1 MCYIK
6 SRRAA
11 ARLLP
16 KKKIYI
22 PSSVLRAGDD
32 VKLRTEAEAGGLQM
46 ACAVWGRMQ
55 LRRQPWL

>member
-6 SRRAA
+6 GRRAA

-46 ACAVWGRMQ
+46 ACAV
-55 LRRQPWL
+55 